1 MIDVS
6 KIPVFGLNKDD
17 KSNYMLGNMNYLT
30 QFHIKNCSEYKTL
43 MEKFGEIKQTYKE
56 VSDVPFIP
64 VRLFKRTNLLSVP
77 KKNIV
82 KTMTSSG
89 TTGQGV
95 SQIFLDSDTS
105 SLQVKVLS
113 KIMSDFIGTKRLPML
128 VVDSK
133 SIISNREKFSAR
145 TAGVLGFSMFG
156 RDIEFALDEDM
167 SINFD
172 RVDRFL
178 NKYKSDNIL
187 IFGFTSIIWRH
198 FVLEL

>member
-1 MIDVS
+1 MIDIS

-30 QFHIKNCSEYKTL
+30 QFHIKNCSKYKTL

-64 VRLFKRTNLLSVP
+64 VRLFKYTNLLSVP

-128 VVDSK
+128 VIDSK

-156 RDIEFALDEDM
+156 RD
-167 SINFD
+167 
-172 RVDRFL
+172 V
-178 NKYKSDNIL
+178 
-187 IFGFTSIIWRH
+187 
-198 FVLEL
+198 ELHLMKICL